1 MFTLIKT
8 LIDFILHIDQHLDSF
23 VSEYGILTYAILFGI
38 VFIET
43 GVVVMPFLP

>member
-8 LIDFILHIDQHLDSF
+8 LIDFILHIDQHLDYF